1 MCGSKGFHACVCAA
15 KGPQGIP
22 KHELAA
28 RLGMTNKKA
37 FKLLAAFAKRYGM
50 LESEQ
55 QRGRMQMKARLPLS
69 SLPPPE
75 APWHSL

>member
-1 MCGSKGFHACVCAA
+1 MCVSNLRVYVCMHA
-15 KGPQGIP
+15 GLTGIP

-50 LESEQ
+50 LESNE
-55 QRGRMQMKARLPLS
+55 QRGRMQMKARPPLPRL
-69 SLPPPE
+69 L
-75 APWHSL
+75 L